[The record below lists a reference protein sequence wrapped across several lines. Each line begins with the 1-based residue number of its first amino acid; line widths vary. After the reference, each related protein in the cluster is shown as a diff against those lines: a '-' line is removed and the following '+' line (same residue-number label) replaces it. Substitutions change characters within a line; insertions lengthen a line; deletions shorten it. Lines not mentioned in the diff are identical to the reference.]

1 MDLDSA
7 NTADRV
13 WYLENRVIP
22 CLRVFYPKFV
32 MRHDPGTTVAK
43 MGFDELRIY
52 YHGGIQ
58 RNYVSIRMN
67 ILPVVG
73 PMNRIPTITG
83 KLFSIVHCS
92 FDQWF
97 NWGSLDMMIKAI
109 MKMNL

>member
-1 MDLDSA
+1 MDLNFS
-7 NTADRV
+7 NIADCV

-32 MRHDPGTTVAK
+32 IHHDAGTNTALI
-43 MGFDELRIY
+43 GFDEPRVY
-52 YHGGIQ
+52 NHDGIP
-58 RNYVSIRMN
+58 RKYVSIRMN

-109 MKMNL
+109 MKTNL